1 MCNVYILY
9 MISVHDGRWIF
20 TLHAAV
26 LHATFHSMVYSTHHA
41 IYIHTHP
48 QTWPLGT
55 KIQRMFV
62 SQRINIFC
70 LIYLPLHRPSKY
82 RYICNH
88 ITTPYNNVP
97 DYLNQTALLYLY
109 IPTQKKKKKQR
120 NRILVP
126 TSPSIPTS
134 SRRSTRSNTTEA
146 KRVTEAGRTKR
157 LIERRPKKL
166 ATVWVAILGTCCWKK
181 QEVSWMIKIHPRC
194 VFLVGWFF
202 WYL

>member
-1 MCNVYILY
+1 MALEYLRYMQLY
-9 MISVHDGRWIF
+9 CMQHFTVWS
-20 TLHAAV
+20 TLHI
-26 LHATFHSMVYSTHHA
+26 MQC
-41 IYIHTHP
+41 YIHTHP
-48 QTWPLGT
+48 QTRALGT

-62 SQRINIFC
+62 SQRINIFY

-88 ITTPYNNVP
+88 INFTTPYNNVP

-109 IPTQKKKKKQR
+109 IPTQKKNKTKQR

-126 TSPSIPTS
+126 TSHTIPTT

-166 ATVWVAILGTCCWKK
+166 ATVWVAILGTCWSKLRRF
-181 QEVSWMIKIHPRC
+181 H
-194 VFLVGWFF
+194 GW
-202 WYL
+202 